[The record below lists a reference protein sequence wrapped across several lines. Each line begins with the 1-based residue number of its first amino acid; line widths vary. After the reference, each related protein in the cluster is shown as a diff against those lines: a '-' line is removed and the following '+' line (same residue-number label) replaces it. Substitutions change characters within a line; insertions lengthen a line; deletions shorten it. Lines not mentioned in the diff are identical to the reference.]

1 MPAAT
6 RRPITP
12 TTAKRPRGPGR
23 PVGGDAAVRDALLEH
38 ARRLF
43 LRHGFADVG
52 TRRIAAA
59 AGTTPAMIRYYFKD
73 KLGLYRAM
81 IEEAMR
87 PVQAELQRA
96 VAAPAGAPLDVETI
110 LRLYMEMLAA
120 NRWLPALIVHE
131 VLDEGGQLREQ
142 FIANFAGRI
151 APMLV
156 QVLRRE
162 QSQGTMR
169 PDVEPELAAV
179 SAISLCVFPF
189 VSLPITGRVLGLS
202 LQGEGLER
210 VVSHTT
216 RLFRAGIALP

>member
-1 MPAAT
+1 M
-6 RRPITP
+6 RE
-12 TTAKRPRGPGR
+12 
-23 PVGGDAAVRDALLEH
+23 ALLEH

-81 IEEAMR
+81 IEAAMR

-96 VAAPAGAPLDVETI
+96 VAAPAGTPLEIETI
-110 LRLYMEMLAA
+110 LRLYMDMLAA
-120 NRWLPALIVHE
+120 NRWLPSLIVHE

-142 FIANFAGRI
+142 FVEHFAGRL
-151 APMLV
+151 APLLV

-162 QSQGTMR
+162 QAQGTVR
-169 PDVEPELAAV
+169 RDIDPTLAAI

-189 VSLPITGRVLGLS
+189 VSLPVTSRVLGLS
-202 LQGEGLER
+202 LQGEGLEQ
-210 VVSHTT
+210 VVQHTT
-216 RLFRAGIALP
+216 RLFRAGVTPPTEIVS